1 MTTDNKNLA
10 LETQQ
15 GTLCHMLLFFLS
27 GLYLYI
33 SVLKIC
39 VIVLLS
45 RKCMAAVL

>member
-15 GTLCHMLLFFLS
+15 GTLCHKMFFFFIWT
-27 GLYLYI
+27 LYI